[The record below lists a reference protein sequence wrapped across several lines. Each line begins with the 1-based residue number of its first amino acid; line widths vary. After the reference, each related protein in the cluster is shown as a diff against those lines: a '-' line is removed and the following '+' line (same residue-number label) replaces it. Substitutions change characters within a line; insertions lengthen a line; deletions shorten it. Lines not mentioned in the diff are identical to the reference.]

1 MSIEEFTEKTIA
13 GLIDYHMTQVI
24 NTIKM
29 SLINNL
35 LENEGMALALHDRA
49 KMSDDM
55 IEEEVW
61 KMLSKYYEMEKTKT
75 EGNII
80 RPDPDRWKRN

>member
-61 KMLSKYYEMEKTKT
+61 KMLVNEIKDIKTTATQGKGI
-75 EGNII
+75 E
-80 RPDPDRWKRN
+80 